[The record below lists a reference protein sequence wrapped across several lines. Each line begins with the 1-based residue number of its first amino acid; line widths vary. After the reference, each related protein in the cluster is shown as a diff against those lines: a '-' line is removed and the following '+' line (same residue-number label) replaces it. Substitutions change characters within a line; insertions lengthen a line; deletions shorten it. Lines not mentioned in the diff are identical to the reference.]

1 MRNWQKDE
9 VLQFVFHR
17 LNTQVTP
24 LSTHELRR
32 ALLAGKFTTYL
43 DERSARMHGIQRI
56 LNITE
61 PDYRLRDAELLL
73 RAIAFSCFFARYKG
87 NLKAFLDSATR
98 TLNGNWSDGLANALE
113 AVTTDIDEAI
123 GATYDVFDDDA
134 FQRLDAGRATGRF
147 NRAIFDIMVMSFRHS
162 DVRERARQDS
172 GKVSSLFARL
182 MEDDEFSGWTE
193 ATTKSRSAVEGRVK
207 RWSAELGRVLGIPG
221 LEHRALESPLG
232 ASLRSRS

>member
-32 ALLAGKFTTYL
+32 SLLAGKFTTYL
-43 DERSARMHGIQRI
+43 DERSAESHGIQRI

-73 RAIAFSCFFARYKG
+73 RAIAFAGFFARYRG
-87 NLKAFLDSATR
+87 NLKAFLDTATR
-98 TLNGNWSDGLANALE
+98 TLNRSWSKAVEADVQTLAFE
-113 AVTTDIDEAI
+113 IDEAI
-123 GATYDVFDDDA
+123 AATYEVFDNEA
-134 FQRLDAGRATGRF
+134 FQRLEGGQATGRF
-147 NRAIFDIMVMSFRHS
+147 NRAIFDMMVMSFRHP
-162 DVRERARQDS
+162 DVRAKAIPDS
-172 GKVSSLFARL
+172 GKVSSVFAGL

-193 ATTKSRSAVEGRVK
+193 ATTKSREAVEGRIS
-207 RWSAELGRVLGIPG
+207 RWSTELGNTLGIG
-221 LEHRALESPLG
+221 DLAKRALESPLEK
-232 ASLRSRS
+232 R